1 MDQPRLIKNKL
12 YRFYVANEV
21 LFGNTLALILGDW
34 MTNIFFRNRAGD
46 ASEELLA
53 RFFYLDISY
62 GAACALILSGLTVWY
77 EQSIRKC
84 LTNFH
89 LGRPVDPGI
98 LEKARRRVLN
108 APYFIVIIDAV
119 AWALGSFLFWK
130 AGSPGGMR
138 IGLGSGLITV
148 TLAFFW
154 VEHVSQHT
162 RIPLFFPEGDLSKVR
177 GVKSISL
184 RVRFVA
190 LLFAVSLVPLA
201 FVHLTIQRFG
211 NTDMTDVKGLIALAG
226 RLEQAIVTES
236 AIFMGLSI
244 VLSIIVLHHLKRPV
258 DEIIRVMGHVKQ
270 GDFSQKAKVYTNDE
284 IGFAG
289 EMLNSMNQGL
299 MERELIKDTFG
310 KYVDRRIRDE
320 ILSGRVPLDGERK
333 EATILFADLRNFT
346 PLVAVTPAK
355 DLIYMLNSYFNE
367 ISRVIDQNGGL
378 ILQFIGDEV
387 EAVFGAPVAGEGH
400 EEAAVKTALEMRGR
414 LDLLNKRFQD
424 RGMPPIA
431 HGVGIH
437 TGPVLA
443 ANIGSAYRSAY
454 SLIGDTVNLA
464 SRIQELTKRFKT
476 DILISG
482 EVYAVLKDQYEFI
495 PMPETRV
502 RGKASPVQ
510 VYSIGQNL

>member
-1 MDQPRLIKNKL
+1 MNQARLIKNKF

-21 LFGNTLALILGDW
+21 LLGNALALLLGDW
-34 MTNIFFRNRAGD
+34 MTNIFFRNRVGE
-46 ASEELLA
+46 ASDELLA
-53 RFFYLDISY
+53 RFLYLDISY
-62 GAACALILSGLTVWY
+62 GAACALILSGLTIWY
-77 EQSIRKC
+77 EQSIRKS
-84 LTNFH
+84 LAGFH
-89 LGRPVDPGI
+89 LGRPVDPCI
-98 LEKARRRVLN
+98 LENARRRVLN
-108 APYFIVIIDAV
+108 EPYFIVIIDAV

-154 VEHVSQHT
+154 VEHISQHT
-162 RIPLFFPEGDLSKVR
+162 RIPLFFPKGDLSTVSGVR
-177 GVKSISL
+177 SISL
-184 RVRFVA
+184 RVRFIA

-211 NTDMTDVKGLIALAG
+211 TADTTDAEALISLVH
-226 RLEQAIVTES
+226 RLEQTIVMES
-236 AIFMGLSI
+236 AIFICVAI
-244 VLSIIVLHHLKRPV
+244 VLSLIVLHHLKRPV
-258 DEIIRVMGHVKQ
+258 EEIIRVMGHAKQ
-270 GDFSQKAKVYTNDE
+270 GDFSQKAKVLTNDE

-320 ILSGRVPLDGERK
+320 ILSGRVSLDGERK

-346 PLVAVTPAK
+346 PLVAVTPPK

-367 ISRVIDQNGGL
+367 ISRAIDQNGGL

-387 EAVFGAPVAGEGH
+387 EAVFGAPVAGENN
-400 EEAAVKTALEMRGR
+400 EAAAVKTALEMRGR
-414 LDLLNKRFQD
+414 LDLLNKRFRD
-424 RGMPPIA
+424 RGMLPIA

-437 TGPVLA
+437 SGPVLA

-454 SLIGDTVNLA
+454 SLIGDTVNMA
-464 SRIQELTKRFKT
+464 SRIQDLTKRFKT
-476 DILISG
+476 DILVSEEVCAILKG
-482 EVYAVLKDQYEFI
+482 EYDFIAMPAV
-495 PMPETRV
+495 RV
-502 RGKASPVQ
+502 RGKADPVQ
-510 VYSIGQNL
+510 VYSLGNDT